1 MFSDNPDTP
10 IFFRNR
16 GVYSWTTRDNFLE
29 LLPNI
34 FKLLSPSTSK
44 KFSRLLDNNRYVGV
58 VSEDF
63 KKVTTGAN
71 DRCY

>member
-1 MFSDNPDTP
+1 MFSDNADTP

-16 GVYSWTTRDNFLE
+16 GVYSWTTRDKFLE

-34 FKLLSPSTSK
+34 FNILSPSTLK
-44 KFSRLLDNNRYVGV
+44 KFSRLLDENRYVGV

-63 KKVTTGAN
+63 KKATTDA
-71 DRCY
+71 DDKCY